1 MKIFKSIIYLCLLPS
16 ILFCQNSKS
25 FDATKVA
32 AVMVSNIS
40 GDIEVTSN
48 NSNQV
53 LIEHNIIDRGSK
65 TFQIHYEMLNDSLF
79 VVVEHDNHYDPSAWN
94 FDKPFPGNI
103 RPGYCNMDD
112 EPMHV
117 DFKISLPANKILK
130 VATINEGDVNISG
143 MDNEIYAFNINGSIA
158 IKGAREVRKVHTI
171 NGEVD
176 VDFVSNPKKSGKFYT
191 LNGDLNVNLIKGL
204 DAQFAFNSF
213 NGDFYT
219 NIDNLTILPAKIKK
233 VSDKKKFKI
242 KIGEEKFMQ
251 VGDGDVALSFETFN
265 GDAIVKINK

>member
-16 ILFCQNSKS
+16 ILFCQHSKS

-53 LIEHNIIDRGSK
+53 LIEYEISNRGSK
-65 TFQIHYEMLNDSLF
+65 SYQAHFEMLNDSLY
-79 VVVEHDNHYDPSAWN
+79 VVVEHDNLYDPGSWD
-94 FDKPFPGNI
+94 FDKSFPGNL
-103 RPGYCNMDD
+103 RPKNCNYNE
-112 EPMHV
+112 EPIHI
-117 DFKISLPANKILK
+117 DFKISMPSNKILK
-130 VATINEGDVNISG
+130 VSTINDGDINISK
-143 MDNEIYAFNINGSIA
+143 MDNEIYAYNINGSIA
-158 IKGAREVRKVHTI
+158 IKGAREVRRVHTI

-176 VDFVSNPKKSGKFYT
+176 VDFVSNPKKAGKFYT
-191 LNGDLNVNLIKGL
+191 LNGDLNVNLMKGL

-219 NIDNLTILPAKIKK
+219 NIENLIILPAKIKT

-242 KIGEEKFMQ
+242 KIGEEKFIQ